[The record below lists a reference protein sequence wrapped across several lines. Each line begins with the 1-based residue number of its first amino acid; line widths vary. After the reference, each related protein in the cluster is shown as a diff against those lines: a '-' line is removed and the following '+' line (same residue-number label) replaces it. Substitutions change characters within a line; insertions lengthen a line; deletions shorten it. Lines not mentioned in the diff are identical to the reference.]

1 GDPSSITAQS
11 LMIPV
16 SVTISDSRTLA
27 DAMHILLSSH
37 LDQVPVLDEKR
48 QIVGVIRALDIVR
61 EWVEDTPGKTTRRC
75 PGSKNLK
82 RYQDVLDILNAGIS
96 VVTAVNIQHIES
108 LNDAVT
114 RITGVQ

>member
-1 GDPSSITAQS
+1 MVPADRLASTVFNFIDKSPTRTAESLQRQIHITGDPSSITAQS

-16 SVTISDSRTLA
+16 SVTISDSQTLA

-61 EWVEDTPGKTTRRC
+61 EWVEDTPGKTTRR
-75 PGSKNLK
+75 
-82 RYQDVLDILNAGIS
+82 
-96 VVTAVNIQHIES
+96 
-108 LNDAVT
+108 
-114 RITGVQ
+114 